1 MTVESEILRL
11 DFDEFVQMVFQ
22 LVGFE
27 LLEVILRQNHVL
39 NKLSDFL
46 VELYNVWL
54 SMNKILDWLPLL
66 KHTFIIGFQRTSSKW
81 VHKFAKHLWCS
92 ECLSLRLFNSKNVL
106 VKIQSYFCKCADH
119 ISHNNVSI
127 EWSLDRLHSSTSR
140 RRDSGLHIAILCLTR
155 RNWRPSWVRPLW
167 LR

>member
-54 SMNKILDWLPLL
+54 SMNKILD
-66 KHTFIIGFQRTSSKW
+66 
-81 VHKFAKHLWCS
+81 
-92 ECLSLRLFNSKNVL
+92 
-106 VKIQSYFCKCADH
+106 
-119 ISHNNVSI
+119 
-127 EWSLDRLHSSTSR
+127 
-140 RRDSGLHIAILCLTR
+140 
-155 RNWRPSWVRPLW
+155 
-167 LR
+167 